1 MSTYLKIRILL
12 ILISKLCITNSS
24 EILVLFPVMFTSH
37 YNMISPLVTE
47 LATRGHQITAYTAQS
62 FGLTQNITEHLVNY
76 TVLND
81 RNVKDFTTLG
91 SGLSLIMEM
100 QGVNLRGASN
110 FLQTQAFKQL
120 MSDEECRYDAIITT
134 SQLVRESLAPL
145 QHKFGAL
152 AIELLPHSN
161 SPSPS
166 VLSGIPFN
174 PSYFVDVKLP
184 YTDRMT
190 FMQRLHNLYN
200 VLITLSITFMYT
212 LIRMQELSDE
222 HIKYPGWET
231 RPELSSMISNSSL
244 VLVNSHFSIN
254 YPYPLPPN
262 IIDVAG
268 IHIRP
273 SKPLPQ
279 NLEDFMSSWAED
291 GVLLFS
297 WGSML
302 RGEKADSKDVYDSL
316 IRAFSRLKLGIIW
329 KTNLKE
335 CPDDLP
341 DNVFISEWLPQ
352 QDILAH
358 KNLRLMVTH
367 GGLSSMIETIHFAV
381 PVVVTPFFFDQ
392 GKNAR
397 KLVDIG
403 MGVMLEADNI
413 STQSLV
419 WAVQEVA
426 YSNSYRIA
434 AQKQSAIFRD
444 KPSHPLQEAVYWI
457 EYLLNYGDVLRPSFT
472 QMPYYK
478 ILLLD
483 VWAFIFIFSII
494 VIYAIKR
501 SKNLIKIN
509 YKLIE

>member
-1 MSTYLKIRILL
+1 MEENSRHICMS
-12 ILISKLCITNSS
+12 
-24 EILVLFPVMFTSH
+24 VL
-37 YNMISPLVTE
+37 
-47 LATRGHQITAYTAQS
+47 
-62 FGLTQNITEHLVNY
+62 
-76 TVLND
+76 D
-81 RNVKDFTTLG
+81 VKDFTTLG

-279 NLEDFMSSWAED
+279 
-291 GVLLFS
+291 VKLLTFQ
-297 WGSML
+297 L
-302 RGEKADSKDVYDSL
+302 L
-316 IRAFSRLKLGIIW
+316 NIQQQ
-329 KTNLKE
+329 T
-335 CPDDLP
+335 
-341 DNVFISEWLPQ
+341 FIDYL
-352 QDILAH
+352 
-358 KNLRLMVTH
+358 
-367 GGLSSMIETIHFAV
+367 
-381 PVVVTPFFFDQ
+381 
-392 GKNAR
+392 
-397 KLVDIG
+397 
-403 MGVMLEADNI
+403 
-413 STQSLV
+413 SLV
-419 WAVQEVA
+419 
-426 YSNSYRIA
+426 
-434 AQKQSAIFRD
+434 K
-444 KPSHPLQEAVYWI
+444 
-457 EYLLNYGDVLRPSFT
+457 
-472 QMPYYK
+472 
-478 ILLLD
+478 
-483 VWAFIFIFSII
+483 
-494 VIYAIKR
+494 
-501 SKNLIKIN
+501 
-509 YKLIE
+509 